1 MTTFTLYT
9 DGSCLGNPG
18 PGGVGIVVLKDG
30 VEDARLSF
38 GEAHTTNNR
47 MELMASLSGIAYV
60 KETYGYDSKIKVIS
74 DSKYVVDGM
83 TAWRHGWKKKNWSG
97 CNKNLDIWQ
106 QIDILGD
113 DCEFQ
118 WVKAHNK
125 DFYNEI
131 ADELAR
137 TAAQEISKSQ

>member
-1 MTTFTLYT
+1 MFTVYT

-30 VEDARLSF
+30 NEIGRFSF
-38 GEAHTTNNR
+38 GEKYTTNNR
-47 MELMASLSGIAYV
+47 MELIASMSGIAYV
-60 KETYGYDSKIKVIS
+60 KETYGYDQEILVIS

-83 TAWRHGWKKKNWSG
+83 TEWRHGWKKKNWKN
-97 CNKNLDIWQ
+97 CKANLDLWKE
-106 QIDILGD
+106 IDVLGD
-113 DCEFQ
+113 NCKYQ

-131 ADELAR
+131 ADKLAL
-137 TAAQEISKSQ
+137 AAAKEAKETL